1 VKGHPVTHLA
11 GWLFADFLLV
21 MVLVVLGGHVIAP
34 EDPPAPVPV
43 LSPNPPPSG
52 EGSRQTGMRPQSLD
66 LTELGDAETAAALT
80 GGGGNPAAARE
91 RVLARLRAKLRK
103 IPDRVAMVFVWGSY
117 GGCSGCSPQTRP
129 STAYA
134 SAVEEFVREARLP
147 GMPTSKNFYR
157 AYHDLAGDPGD
168 LRLEIFVYYP
178 D

>member
-1 VKGHPVTHLA
+1 MTHLA
-11 GWLFADFLLV
+11 GWLFADLLLV

-34 EDPPAPVPV
+34 DDPPVPIPVP
-43 LSPNPPPSG
+43 SPSPSPSG
-52 EGSRQTGMRPQSLD
+52 AGSRQTGMRPQSLD
-66 LTELGDAETAAALT
+66 LTGLGDAETAAALT
-80 GGGGNPAAARE
+80 GEGGSRAAAQE

-117 GGCSGCSPQTRP
+117 GGCPGCSPQTRP

-134 SAVEEFVREARLP
+134 GAVEEFVREARLP
-147 GMPTSKNFYR
+147 RMPTPENFYR
-157 AYHDLAGDPGD
+157 AYHDLAGHSGD